1 MKNIN
6 KAVVGVSTDNFTK
19 NILLILF
26 FLGLPLSFAVA
37 QDSDPFKDTLSI
49 QAIGRFTGLEVMLR
63 FSPSSPLLWRTMHK
77 NKIGYTIERIYIHN
91 DKFETEKITS
101 TPILPYTLEEWKNK
115 TNTENQYVTAA
126 AEAMYG
132 TVSVNTKEISSPF
145 EAAKQT
151 ENELQMRY
159 AYAMLSADMEK
170 EAAQGLGLSF
180 KDDFQKTEG
189 IGIYAI
195 YPSQIIEG
203 MKVDTAIVQI
213 DFTEKYEP
221 YPVIGVATEEGE
233 HAVTIIWDKDG
244 NDTFSAFKVEKS
256 TDGKTFF
263 ALNENPTITDQD
275 IPYNF
280 YIDSVS
286 QNYQKAS
293 YRVIGITP
301 FGDTGLP
308 SEAVEGQG
316 IDLSPAAGFGGIF
329 TQTLPDGSV
338 KIMWETIGE
347 QPDLEGYYVAKAL
360 DVEHEF
366 IYINEKPIPSAGK
379 NNQFIDKNPETVF
392 NSYYTVYAHD
402 KNGNI
407 SKSMTTMHTIL
418 DSIPPQQPKNLRG
431 TIDSLGIVKLNWEEG
446 TEADLRGYRVYYANA
461 KDREFVQLTVS
472 PIADDVF
479 LDTISLNTLSNKIYY
494 KIAAIDL
501 RYNASDYSEI
511 LELSKP
517 DTIPPTS
524 PFIAFYEVNEKGILL
539 DFKRS
544 SSEDVVS
551 HSVLRR
557 ENENE
562 KWQVLS
568 TFEDTT
574 SQFLDKNTEKSKWY
588 QYAIQAKDQS
598 ENLSPLTTITSI
610 QFYDNGKQK
619 FVPTLNAEF
628 SKKEKQLRLFWE
640 GKEWKEK
647 QKQEFQVMILRKEQ
661 EDEFV
666 ALTTIQENEY
676 IDYSLYD
683 NQKGFVYV
691 IKLIYEDGSESELSN
706 QVKIDLK

>member
-6 KAVVGVSTDNFTK
+6 KTVVGVSTKITK
-19 NILLILF
+19 TILLALL

-37 QDSDPFKDTLSI
+37 QDTDPFKDTVNI
-49 QAIGRFTGLEVMLR
+49 QAIGRFTGSEVLLR
-63 FSPSSPLLWRTMHK
+63 FAPSSPLLWRTMHK
-77 NKIGYTIERIYIHN
+77 NKIGYTIERMYVGN
-91 DKFETEKITS
+91 GDFKTEKITQS
-101 TPILPYTLEEWKNK
+101 PILPYTLEEWKTK
-115 TNTENQYVTAA
+115 TNTDNAYVTAA
-126 AEAMYG
+126 AESMYG
-132 TVSVNTKEISSPF
+132 TVSVNTKEIASPF
-145 EAAKQT
+145 EAAQQT

-159 AYAMLSADMEK
+159 AFAMLSADMEK

-180 KDDFQKTEG
+180 KDDFQKTDG
-189 IGIYAI
+189 FAIYSI
-195 YPSQIIEG
+195 YPSQKIDG
-203 MKVDTAIVQI
+203 MEVDTAIVRI

-221 YPVIGVATEEGE
+221 YPVIGVSTEESE

-244 NDTFSAFKVEKS
+244 NDTFSAFKIEKS

-263 ALNENPTITDQD
+263 ALNENPSITDQD

-280 YIDSVS
+280 HIDSVS
-286 QNYQKAS
+286 QNYQKAR

-301 FGDTGLP
+301 FGDEGLP
-308 SEAVEGQG
+308 SEVVEGQG
-316 IDLSPAAGFGGIF
+316 IDLSVAAGFGGIF

-347 QPDLEGYYVAKAL
+347 QSDLEGYFVAKAL
-360 DVEHEF
+360 DVGHEF
-366 IYINEKPIPSAGK
+366 IYINEKPIRSKGK
-379 NNQFIDKNPETVF
+379 NNEFIDTNPEEVF

-407 SKSMTTMHTIL
+407 SKSMTTMHTIV
-418 DSIPPQQPKNLRG
+418 DSIPPQTPKNLKG
-431 TIDSLGIVKLNWEEG
+431 TIDSLGIVRLNWEEG

-461 KDREFVQLTVS
+461 EKREFVQLTVS
-472 PIADDVF
+472 PIANDVF

-524 PFIAFYEVNEKGILL
+524 PFIAFYEVNDKGIKL
-539 DFKRS
+539 DFRRS
-544 SSEDVVS
+544 SSLDVVS
-551 HSVLRR
+551 HSILRR
-557 ENENE
+557 ENENDE
-562 KWQVLS
+562 WQILS

-574 SQFLDKNTEKSKWY
+574 SQFLDKKTEKSKWY

-598 ENLSPLTTITSI
+598 ENLSAITTITPI

-619 FVPTLNAEF
+619 FIPTLKAEF

-640 GKEWKEK
+640 GKEWTEK
-647 QKQEFQVMILRKEQ
+647 QEQKFQVMILRKEKQ
-661 EDEFV
+661 AEFI

-706 QVKIDLK
+706 QVKIDLR